1 MFARLAVCDSNR
13 LSPKQ
18 KQVLFAIVLSLTTS
32 ICKNV
37 TMKCSIE
44 FIDPGYYYLQWDAPL
59 SESI

>member
-13 LSPKQ
+13 LSPKS
-18 KQVLFAIVLSLTTS
+18 KQIFFTIVLSCAAA
-32 ICKNV
+32 ICKHG
-37 TMKCSIE
+37 TAKCSIE